1 MTVQDQAVSWVV
13 RRNSYRNPIP
23 EDDADVEFTHSAGKL
38 GSNGLSARKLDSEIP
53 TGEHVGD
60 FTFNL
65 CKIVACHRL
74 PASATAVVVTI
85 AATSAAEAA
94 FATAASATESTAAS
108 AASTTESAATAAEST
123 TSAFTRLHWTSFVHD
138 HSEPAVVSA
147 VELADCVSCF
157 FVSRELDETEALG
170 TASFTVHDDLS
181 RHYFSDLREDLVEIM
196 IGSRERQLTN
206 KKFLTHK
213 SSFDFY

>member
-1 MTVQDQAVSWVV
+1 MTVQDQSVSWVV
-13 RRNSYRNPIP
+13 RRNSYRNPIS
-23 EDDADVEFTHSAGKL
+23 EDDADMEFTHSAGKL

-94 FATAASATESTAAS
+94 SAATSATEATAATAASTAK
-108 AASTTESAATAAEST
+108 AAAAT
-123 TSAFTRLHWTSFVHD
+123 FTRSHWTSFVHD
-138 HSEPAVVSA
+138 HSESAVVSA
-147 VELADCVSCF
+147 VELGDCVSCF
-157 FVSRELDETEALG
+157 FVSRELDETEAFG

-181 RHYFSDLREDLVEIM
+181 RYNFSDLREDLVEIM